1 MLQMEHE
8 KAQKKIQETA
18 KKTDE
23 LINLRKRNDERF
35 MRVSHIALIS
45 IVSLEKFR
53 QTCRFCCQSVQSD
66 SVKLS

>member
-35 MRVSHIALIS
+35 MRVSYIALMFI
-45 IVSLEKFR
+45 IVL
-53 QTCRFCCQSVQSD
+53 VG
-66 SVKLS
+66 

>member
-35 MRVSHIALIS
+35 LRVSIHSALFCLPAS
-45 IVSLEKFR
+45 IWSG
-53 QTCRFCCQSVQSD
+53 
-66 SVKLS
+66 